1 MVQFKIASMRGRPA
15 ELIEKAMS
23 DSGCIPFEFKTVN
36 DTRILDVYVDIED
49 WREELIKQWAENQHR
64 IETNS

>member
-1 MVQFKIASMRGRPA
+1 MRGRTA
-15 ELIEKAMS
+15 ELIEKAMT
-23 DSGCIPFEFKTVN
+23 DTGCIPFEFKTVN

-49 WREELIKQWAENQHR
+49 WREELIKEWTRNEHW